1 MFRIDRVSALLLVGL
16 TALFDV
22 FFFALLAK
30 VPVYDNSRGRD
41 LFIGERGRE
50 HGRRPDA

>member
-1 MFRIDRVSALLLVGL
+1 VLLLGL
-16 TALFDV
+16 TALFDL

-41 LFIGERGRE
+41 LFIGERGR
-50 HGRRPDA
+50 GAPDA

>member
-1 MFRIDRVSALLLVGL
+1 VALLVFRIDTTSAMLLLGL
-16 TALFDV
+16 TALFDL

-41 LFIGERGRE
+41 LFIGERGP
-50 HGRRPDA
+50 GTGA